1 MVATGQLVESSS
13 AQIGSFPDDAD
24 SRSGSATSLLRTI
37 IGCYLRRCG
46 GWIAA
51 AALIEL
57 MATVGVSQ
65 TRTRTAILRVRSK
78 GLLDPEMRDGSA
90 GYALGPTAMSRPWS
104 GAIGASTQRARW
116 THRTAGA

>member
-1 MVATGQLVESSS
+1 VVATGEVVESSS
-13 AQIGSFPDDAD
+13 AQIASFPDDAD

-51 AALIEL
+51 SALTEL

-78 GLLDPEMRDGSA
+78 GLLDPEVRDGSA
-90 GYALGPTAMSRPWS
+90 GYALGPTASAALERGDRRIYTARQMDTSDRWS
-104 GAIGASTQRARW
+104 
-116 THRTAGA
+116 